1 VTLRH
6 RKFAAVKSPRVIRR
20 LILPA
25 VLLCAGGGWAQE
37 GAPTPAPSP
46 DSHPELTHRP
56 GATEKPPTPETLPLT
71 VPKGTPLQVALDKE
85 VRVENIGQVL
95 HGRIVEPVYAF
106 DKIVL
111 PVGTE
116 VSGQIAKLDSVS
128 GKQRTLEALDADF
141 TPARKVHVEFEELV
155 LASGRHIPIRTVV
168 TPGSGRVIQFVM
180 AADEKKKGLKDSA
193 AEKTKQ
199 AKEEAKRE
207 WDAAMKQVHE
217 PGKVH
222 KIERLAVAQ
231 LPFHPQ
237 YIDAGTIY
245 FAELQEPLDFG
256 TEPLT
261 PELASS
267 INTPP
272 PPGSLVHAR
281 LLTALNSATTQKG
294 EEVDAVLSQPL
305 FDGNRLIIPQG
316 SQLKGSVV
324 QVRPSRHLSRNGQLR
339 MVFHELVLPDGV
351 EQKVHAILEGIQ
363 AGREQ
368 NLNLD
373 AEGGAEATPPKTR
386 FLATSVAVGL
396 GAISFLGDT
405 FGDTGPRVAG
415 GATGYKLIGIA
426 LGAAIHSQEFGMA
439 MGAYGGCR
447 SIYSHFI
454 ARGHEVVFPKNTAME
469 IGIGARIEGPT
480 KPAEEGP
487 TKH

>member
-1 VTLRH
+1 M
-6 RKFAAVKSPRVIRR
+6 AMGRVIISG
-20 LILPA
+20 LM
-25 VLLCAGGGWAQE
+25 LCVFAGRAHAQE
-37 GAPTPAPSP
+37 SPPAPVPPP
-46 DSHPELTHRP
+46 DSRPELTHRK
-56 GATEKPPTPETLPLT
+56 AVIEKPPTPETVPLT
-71 VPKGTPLQVALDKE
+71 VSKGTPLQVALDKE
-85 VRVENIGQVL
+85 VRVEKVGQVL
-95 HGRIVEPVYAF
+95 RGRIVEPVYAF

-116 VSGQIAKLDSVS
+116 VSGQITKLDSVS
-128 GKQRTLEALDADF
+128 GRQRTLEALDADF
-141 TPARKVHVEFEELV
+141 TPARKVHVEFQELV

-168 TPGSGRVIQFVM
+168 TPGSGEVIQFVM
-180 AADEKKKGLKDSA
+180 AADDKRKGLKDTA
-193 AEKTKQ
+193 AEKAKQ

-207 WDAAMKQVHE
+207 WNTAMKQVHE
-217 PGKVH
+217 PGKMH
-222 KIERLAVAQ
+222 KIERFAVAQ
-231 LPFHPQ
+231 LPIHPQ

-256 TEPLT
+256 TESLT

-294 EEVDAVLSQPL
+294 EEVEAVLSRPL
-305 FDGNRLIIPQG
+305 FDGNQLIIPQG
-316 SQLKGSVV
+316 SRLKGLVL
-324 QVRPSRHLSRNGQLR
+324 QVRPARHLSRNGQLR

-351 EQKVHAILEGIQ
+351 EQKVEAILEGIQ
-363 AGREQ
+363 AGKEQ
-368 NLNLD
+368 NLQLD
-373 AEGGAEATPPKTR
+373 SEGGAEATPPKTR

-439 MGAYGGCR
+439 MGAYGGCK
-447 SIYSHFI
+447 SIYTHFI

-469 IGIGARIEGPT
+469 IGIGTRIEGPA
-480 KPAEEGP
+480 KPAEEAP
-487 TKH
+487 ARQ

>member
-1 VTLRH
+1 MALR
-6 RKFAAVKSPRVIRR
+6 REIFLAFIVCTSY
-20 LILPA
+20 
-25 VLLCAGGGWAQE
+25 GWAHAQE
-37 GAPTPAPSP
+37 GAPAPAPP
-46 DSHPELTHRP
+46 QDSRPALTHRP
-56 GATEKPPTPETLPLT
+56 SITEKAPTPEMVQLT
-71 VPKGTPLQVALDKE
+71 VPKGTPLQIALDKE
-85 VRVENIGQVL
+85 VRVEKVGQTI

-116 VSGQIAKLDSVS
+116 VSGHITMLNSVS

-141 TPARKVHVEFEELV
+141 TPPRKVHVEFQELV
-155 LASGRHIPIRTVV
+155 LGPGRHIPIRTVV
-168 TPGSGRVIQFVM
+168 TPGSGEVIQFVT
-180 AADEKKKGLKDSA
+180 AADDKKKGLKDTA
-193 AEKTKQ
+193 AEKAKQ
-199 AKEEAKRE
+199 AKAEAKRE
-207 WDAAMKQVHE
+207 WDAAMKQVHD
-217 PGKVH
+217 PGKMH

-231 LPFHPQ
+231 LPIHPQ

-267 INTPP
+267 INSPP

-294 EEVDAVLSQPL
+294 EEVEAVLSRPL
-305 FDGNRLIIPQG
+305 FDGNKLVIPQG
-316 SQLKGSVV
+316 SRLNGSVV
-324 QVRPSRHLSRNGQLR
+324 QVRPARHLSRNGQLR

-351 EQKVHAILEGIQ
+351 EQKVDAILEGIQ
-363 AGREQ
+363 AGKQQ

-373 AEGGAEATPPKTR
+373 SEGGAEATPPKTR

-405 FGDTGPRVAG
+405 FGDTGPRAAG

-426 LGAAIHSQEFGMA
+426 LGLAIHSQEFGMA

-447 SIYSHFI
+447 SIYVHFI
-454 ARGHEVVFPKNTAME
+454 ARGHDVGFPKNTAME
-469 IGIGARIEGPT
+469 IGISTRTEGPS
-480 KPAEEGP
+480 KPAGEP
-487 TKH
+487 QVKQ

>member
-1 VTLRH
+1 M
-6 RKFAAVKSPRVIRR
+6 
-20 LILPA
+20 
-25 VLLCAGGGWAQE
+25 
-37 GAPTPAPSP
+37 
-46 DSHPELTHRP
+46 
-56 GATEKPPTPETLPLT
+56 PLT

-85 VRVENIGQVL
+85 VRVQKVGQVL

-116 VSGQIAKLDSVS
+116 VSGQITKLDSVS

-155 LASGRHIPIRTVV
+155 LSSGRHIPIQTVV
-168 TPGSGRVIQFVM
+168 TPGSGQVIQFVM
-180 AADEKKKGLKDSA
+180 AADEKKKGLKDTA

-199 AKEEAKRE
+199 AKQEAKRE

-217 PGKVH
+217 PGKMH
-222 KIERLAVAQ
+222 KIERFAVAQ
-231 LPFHPQ
+231 LPLHPQ

-245 FAELQEPLDFG
+245 FAELQETLDFG

-261 PELASS
+261 SELATSM
-267 INTPP
+267 NTPP

-294 EEVDAVLSQPL
+294 DEVEAILSQPL
-305 FDGNRLIIPQG
+305 FNENRLIIPQG
-316 SQLKGSVV
+316 SRLKGSVV
-324 QVRPSRHLSRNGQLR
+324 QVRPARTLSRNGQLR
-339 MVFHELVLPDGV
+339 MVFHELVLPDGI
-351 EQKVHAILEGIQ
+351 EQKVDGMLEGIQ
-363 AGREQ
+363 AGKEQ

-373 AEGGAEATPPKTR
+373 SEGGAEATPPKTR

-405 FGDTGPRVAG
+405 LGDTGPRAAG

-426 LGAAIHSQEFGMA
+426 LGLAIHSQEFGMA

-447 SIYSHFI
+447 SIYVHFI
-454 ARGHEVVFPKNTAME
+454 ARGHDVVFPKNTAME
-469 IGIGARIEGPT
+469 IGISAGPS
-480 KPAEEGP
+480 KPAGEP
-487 TKH
+487 QVKQ

>member
-1 VTLRH
+1 M
-6 RKFAAVKSPRVIRR
+6 AMGRVI
-20 LILPA
+20 IA
-25 VLLCAGGGWAQE
+25 VLMLCACAGWAHAQE
-37 GAPTPAPSP
+37 SAPASPP
-46 DSHPELTHRP
+46 DSRPALSHRQP
-56 GATEKPPTPETLPLT
+56 ATEKPPTPETVPLT

-85 VRVENIGQVL
+85 VRVQKVGQVL

-116 VSGQIAKLDSVS
+116 VSGQITKLDSVS

-155 LASGRHIPIRTVV
+155 LSSGRHIPIQTVV
-168 TPGSGRVIQFVM
+168 TPGSGQVIQFVM
-180 AADEKKKGLKDSA
+180 AADEKKKGLKDTA

-199 AKEEAKRE
+199 AKQEAKRE

-217 PGKVH
+217 PGKMH
-222 KIERLAVAQ
+222 KIERFAVAQ
-231 LPFHPQ
+231 LPLHPQ

-245 FAELQEPLDFG
+245 FAELQETLDFG

-261 PELASS
+261 PELATSM
-267 INTPP
+267 NTPP

-294 EEVDAVLSQPL
+294 DEVEAILSQPL
-305 FDGNRLIIPQG
+305 FNENRLIIPQG
-316 SQLKGSVV
+316 SRLKGSVV
-324 QVRPSRHLSRNGQLR
+324 QVRPARTLSRNGQLR
-339 MVFHELVLPDGV
+339 MVFHELVLPDGI
-351 EQKVHAILEGIQ
+351 EQKVDGMLEGIQ
-363 AGREQ
+363 AGKEQ

-373 AEGGAEATPPKTR
+373 SEGGAEATPPKTR

-405 FGDTGPRVAG
+405 LGDTGPRAAG

-426 LGAAIHSQEFGMA
+426 LGLAIHSQEFGMA

-447 SIYSHFI
+447 SIYVHFI
-454 ARGHEVVFPKNTAME
+454 ARGHDVVFPKNTAME
-469 IGIGARIEGPT
+469 IGISAGPS
-480 KPAEEGP
+480 KPAGEP
-487 TKH
+487 QVKQ

>member
-1 VTLRH
+1 M
-6 RKFAAVKSPRVIRR
+6 AAGQVI
-20 LILPA
+20 LAALM
-25 VLLCAGGGWAQE
+25 LCACAGWVHAQE
-37 GAPTPAPSP
+37 NAPVPPP
-46 DSHPELTHRP
+46 DFRPELTHRP
-56 GATEKPPTPETLPLT
+56 APTEKPQKSETVLLT
-71 VPKGTPLQVALDKE
+71 VPKGTPVQVALDME
-85 VRVENIGQVL
+85 VRVENVGQAI

-116 VSGQIAKLDSVS
+116 VSGQITQLDSVS
-128 GKQRTLEALDADF
+128 GRQRTLEALDADF

-155 LASGRHIPIRTVV
+155 LGSGRHIPIRTIV
-168 TPGSGRVIQFVM
+168 TPGSGEVIQFVM
-180 AADEKKKGLKDSA
+180 AADDKKKGLKGTA

-207 WDAAMKQVHE
+207 WDTAMKQVHE
-217 PGKVH
+217 PGKMH
-222 KIERLAVAQ
+222 KIERVAVAQ
-231 LPFHPQ
+231 LPIHPQ

-261 PELASS
+261 PEVASS
-267 INTPP
+267 MNTPP

-281 LLTALNSATTQKG
+281 LLTALNSATSQKG
-294 EEVDAVLSQPL
+294 EEVEAVLSQPL
-305 FDGNRLIIPQG
+305 FDGTRLIIPQG
-316 SQLKGSVV
+316 SRLKGSVV
-324 QVRPSRHLSRNGQLR
+324 QVRPARNLSRNGQLR
-339 MVFHELVLPDGV
+339 IVFHDLVLPDGV
-351 EQKVHAILEGIQ
+351 EQKVDAILEGIQ

-368 NLNLD
+368 NLRLD
-373 AEGGAEATPPKTR
+373 SEGGAEATPPKTR

-447 SIYSHFI
+447 SIYTHFI
-454 ARGHEVVFPKNTAME
+454 ARGHDVVFPKNTAME
-469 IGIGARIEGPT
+469 IGIGARTEGAT
-480 KPAEEGP
+480 KPAGEAP
-487 TKH
+487 VNQ

>member
-1 VTLRH
+1 MVMG
-6 RKFAAVKSPRVIRR
+6 RVIISG
-20 LILPA
+20 LM
-25 VLLCAGGGWAQE
+25 LCASAGWAHAQE
-37 GAPTPAPSP
+37 SAPAPAPSP
-46 DSHPELTHRP
+46 DSRPALTHRP
-56 GATEKPPTPETLPLT
+56 ATTEKPPTPETVPLT

-85 VRVENIGQVL
+85 VRVEKVGQEIQ
-95 HGRIVEPVYAF
+95 GRIVEPVYAF

-116 VSGQIAKLDSVS
+116 VSGQITKLDSVS

-141 TPARKVHVEFEELV
+141 TPARRVHVEFLELV
-155 LASGRHIPIRTVV
+155 LASGRHIPVRTIV
-168 TPGSGRVIQFVM
+168 TPGSGQVIQFVM
-180 AADEKKKGLKDSA
+180 AADDKRKVLKDTA
-193 AEKTKQ
+193 AEKAKQ

-207 WDAAMKQVHE
+207 WDTAMKQVHE
-217 PGKVH
+217 PGKMR
-222 KIERLAVAQ
+222 KIERFAVAQ
-231 LPFHPQ
+231 LPIHPQ

-256 TEPLT
+256 TESLT

-294 EEVDAVLSQPL
+294 EEVEAVLSRPL
-305 FDGNRLIIPQG
+305 FDGNQLIIPQG
-316 SQLKGSVV
+316 SRLKGLVL
-324 QVRPSRHLSRNGQLR
+324 QVRPARHLSRNGQLR

-351 EQKVHAILEGIQ
+351 EQKVEAILEGIQ
-363 AGREQ
+363 AGKEQ
-368 NLNLD
+368 NLQLD
-373 AEGGAEATPPKTR
+373 SEGGAEATPPKTR

-447 SIYSHFI
+447 SIYIHFI

-469 IGIGARIEGPT
+469 IGIGARIEGPA
-480 KPAEEGP
+480 KPAEEAP
-487 TKH
+487 AKQ

>member
-1 VTLRH
+1 M
-6 RKFAAVKSPRVIRR
+6 KSLSAIRR

-25 VLLCAGGGWAQE
+25 VLLWAGGGWAQAQE
-37 GAPTPAPSP
+37 GTVPSAPSL
-46 DSHPELTHRP
+46 DSHPALTHRP
-56 GATEKPPTPETLPLT
+56 TSKEKPSAPETVALT

-85 VRVENIGQVL
+85 VRVERVGQAL
-95 HGRIVEPVYAF
+95 HGRIVEPVFAF

-116 VSGQIAKLDSVS
+116 VSGQITKLDSVS
-128 GKQRTLEALDADF
+128 ARQRTLEALDADF
-141 TPARKVHVEFEELV
+141 TPARRVHVEFEELV
-155 LASGRHIPIRTVV
+155 LASGQHIPIRTVV
-168 TPGSGRVIQFVM
+168 TPGSGEVIQFVM
-180 AADEKKKGLKDSA
+180 AAEDKKKTVKDTA
-193 AEKTKQ
+193 EEKTKQ
-199 AKEEAKRE
+199 AKAEAKRE

-217 PGKVH
+217 PGKMH
-222 KIERLAVAQ
+222 RIQRFAVAQ
-231 LPFHPQ
+231 LPLHPQ

-245 FAELQEPLDFG
+245 FAELQEPLNFG

-261 PELASS
+261 PELAASM
-267 INTPP
+267 IAPP
-272 PPGSLVHAR
+272 PAGSLVHAR

-305 FDGNRLIIPQG
+305 FDGNSLIIPQG

-447 SIYSHFI
+447 SIYVHFI
-454 ARGHEVVFPKNTAME
+454 ARGHDVVFPKNTAVE
-469 IGIGARIEGPT
+469 IGIGTRTEGPP
-480 KPAEEGP
+480 KPAGEP
-487 TKH
+487 RRIQ

>member
-1 VTLRH
+1 MLPT
-6 RKFAAVKSPRVIRR
+6 RKGDVAMGHMIISGLMICA
-20 LILPA
+20 
-25 VLLCAGGGWAQE
+25 CAGWAHAQE
-37 GAPTPAPSP
+37 GAPAPVPTPDTRPA
-46 DSHPELTHRP
+46 LTHRP
-56 GATEKPPTPETLPLT
+56 ATTEKPSKPETLPLT

-85 VRVENIGQVL
+85 VRVEKIGQAIR
-95 HGRIVEPVYAF
+95 GRIVEPVYAF

-116 VSGQIAKLDSVS
+116 VSGQITKLDRVS

-141 TPARKVHVEFEELV
+141 TPARRVHVEFLELV
-155 LASGRHIPIRTVV
+155 LASGRHIPVRTIV
-168 TPGSGRVIQFVM
+168 TPGSGEVIQFVM
-180 AADEKKKGLKDSA
+180 AADDKKKGLKDTA

-217 PGKVH
+217 PGKMRKV
-222 KIERLAVAQ
+222 ERFAVAQ
-231 LPFHPQ
+231 LPIHPQ

-256 TEPLT
+256 TESLT

-294 EEVDAVLSQPL
+294 EEVNAVLSQPL
-305 FDGNRLIIPQG
+305 FVGNRLIIPQG
-316 SQLKGSVV
+316 SRLKGLVV
-324 QVRPSRHLSRNGQLR
+324 QVRPARHLSRNGQLR
-339 MVFHELVLPDGV
+339 MVFHELILPDGV
-351 EQKVHAILEGIQ
+351 EQKVEATLEGIQ
-363 AGREQ
+363 AGKEQ
-368 NLNLD
+368 NLQVD
-373 AEGGAEATPPKTR
+373 SEGGAEATPPKTR
-386 FLATSVAVGL
+386 FLATTVAVGL

-426 LGAAIHSQEFGMA
+426 LGVAIHSQEFGMA

-447 SIYSHFI
+447 SIYTHFI
-454 ARGHEVVFPKNTAME
+454 ARGHEVVFPKNAAME
-469 IGIGARIEGPT
+469 IGIGTRIEGPA
-480 KPAEEGP
+480 KPAEGAP
-487 TKH
+487 AKQ

>member
-1 VTLRH
+1 
-6 RKFAAVKSPRVIRR
+6 VKSPRAIRR

-25 VLLCAGGGWAQE
+25 VLLCAGGGWAQAQE
-37 GAPTPAPSP
+37 GAPPPAPSP

-56 GATEKPPTPETLPLT
+56 TSKEKSSAPETVALT
-71 VPKGTPLQVALDKE
+71 VPKGTPLQVAVDKE
-85 VRVENIGQVL
+85 VRVERVGQAL

-116 VSGQIAKLDSVS
+116 VTGQITKLDSVS
-128 GKQRTLEALDADF
+128 ARQRTLEALDADF

-155 LASGRHIPIRTVV
+155 LTSGQHIPIRTVV
-168 TPGSGRVIQFVM
+168 TPGSGEVIQFVM
-180 AADEKKKGLKDSA
+180 AADDKKKGLKNTA

-199 AKEEAKRE
+199 AKAEAKRE

-217 PGKVH
+217 PGKMH
-222 KIERLAVAQ
+222 KIQRFAVAQ
-231 LPFHPQ
+231 LPIHPQ

-245 FAELQEPLDFG
+245 FAELEEPLNFG

-261 PELASS
+261 PELAASM
-267 INTPP
+267 NAPP

-316 SQLKGSVV
+316 SQLRGSVV

-396 GAISFLGDT
+396 GAMSFLGDT

-447 SIYSHFI
+447 SIYTHFI

-469 IGIGARIEGPT
+469 IGIGTRIEGPT
-480 KPAEEGP
+480 KPAEEAP
-487 TKH
+487 AKQ